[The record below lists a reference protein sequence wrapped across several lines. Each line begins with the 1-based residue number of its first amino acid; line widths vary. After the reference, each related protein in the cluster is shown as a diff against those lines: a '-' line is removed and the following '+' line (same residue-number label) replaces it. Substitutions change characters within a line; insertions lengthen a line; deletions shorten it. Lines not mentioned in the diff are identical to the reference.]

1 MLRPIASGPN
11 PLSDL
16 CGNGCKHTCCAC
28 TRKQILATKGLDMSD
43 FDSNEAAYKASET
56 LIEEFYASHPEMLE
70 KHPKKVYEGQP
81 LLDQFWFADF
91 KGIWGAGRVG
101 GWGLMLK
108 MFDFLF
114 VLG

>member
-1 MLRPIASGPN
+1 MN
-11 PLSDL
+11 
-16 CGNGCKHTCCAC
+16 
-28 TRKQILATKGLDMSD
+28 D
-43 FDSNEAAYKASET
+43 FESTEAAFKACDV
-56 LIEEFYASHPEMLE
+56 LLNEFYEHHPEMLE

-101 GWGLMLK
+101 GWGLRLK